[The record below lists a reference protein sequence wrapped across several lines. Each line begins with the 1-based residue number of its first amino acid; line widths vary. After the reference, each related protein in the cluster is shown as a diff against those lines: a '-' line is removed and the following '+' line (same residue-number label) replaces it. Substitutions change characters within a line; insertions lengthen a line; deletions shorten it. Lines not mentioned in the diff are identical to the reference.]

1 MPSTAPQQ
9 PWAGPQWPPPW
20 QPGGYPPRP
29 HRDVNWPVAIGGVIL
44 LLGYLLFA
52 VGDVI
57 IISLPSTPTYAQVF
71 GAYALAIA
79 GEVTVGVG
87 FFVALLG
94 LAIRR

>member
-1 MPSTAPQQ
+1 MNKEIVMRKLGSKND
-9 PWAGPQWPPPW
+9 WWDW
-20 QPGGYPPRP
+20 
-29 HRDVNWPVAIGGVIL
+29 GVIL